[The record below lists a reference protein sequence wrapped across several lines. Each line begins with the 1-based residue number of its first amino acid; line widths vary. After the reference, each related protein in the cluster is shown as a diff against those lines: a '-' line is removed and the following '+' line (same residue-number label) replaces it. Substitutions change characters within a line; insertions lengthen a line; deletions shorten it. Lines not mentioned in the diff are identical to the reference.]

1 MKRVV
6 AIPAWFLLALSIFVS
21 GGWGAL
27 ALYYSGPQTPVLQA
41 ALAGTFAIAALL
53 TLVALGFR
61 RRRWRA
67 LAAYL
72 GLFAV
77 LLAWWLGI
85 EPSNDR
91 DWQPDVAKL
100 AYATV
105 DGDMI
110 TVHNIRN
117 FAYRSETDYTPAW
130 YDKTY
135 DLSKLEGVDLVA
147 VYWMGPAIAHTL
159 VSFAFAGGDHLAIS
173 IETRKEKGEAYST
186 IKGFF
191 RQYEL
196 YYVVADERDVIR
208 LRTNYRHDPPED
220 VYVYR
225 THGPS
230 ENGRKLF
237 LEYVRKMNA
246 LKATPDFYNTLVNN
260 CTTDVW
266 YNSLVNATHLNFSWK
281 ILASGY
287 VPQYLYESGRLD
299 TSLPFPELQR
309 RAHVNARAQAADTA
323 TDFSR
328 RIREPAA
335 PGPKQAADPPNKSNH
350 Q

>member
-135 DLSKLEGVDLVA
+135 DL
-147 VYWMGPAIAHTL
+147 
-159 VSFAFAGGDHLAIS
+159 
-173 IETRKEKGEAYST
+173 
-186 IKGFF
+186 
-191 RQYEL
+191 
-196 YYVVADERDVIR
+196 
-208 LRTNYRHDPPED
+208 
-220 VYVYR
+220 
-225 THGPS
+225 
-230 ENGRKLF
+230 
-237 LEYVRKMNA
+237 
-246 LKATPDFYNTLVNN
+246 
-260 CTTDVW
+260 
-266 YNSLVNATHLNFSWK
+266 
-281 ILASGY
+281 
-287 VPQYLYESGRLD
+287 
-299 TSLPFPELQR
+299 
-309 RAHVNARAQAADTA
+309 
-323 TDFSR
+323 
-328 RIREPAA
+328 
-335 PGPKQAADPPNKSNH
+335 
-350 Q
+350 